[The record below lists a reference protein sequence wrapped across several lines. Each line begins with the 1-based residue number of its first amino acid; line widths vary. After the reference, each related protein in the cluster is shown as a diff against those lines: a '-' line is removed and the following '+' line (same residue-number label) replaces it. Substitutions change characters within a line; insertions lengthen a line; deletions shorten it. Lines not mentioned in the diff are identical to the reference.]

1 MVWYTG
7 EDKKIYDSGI
17 HFRPQQKY
25 LTTDYEWPTEGD
37 GGGGGDDTNYGIP
50 AASGGGNWNPYNHPG
65 SGRKYNPYA
74 LQDARYDNEMSYV
87 GRPIG
92 SWKGYSSDTE
102 AMKHM
107 EMYPEHYGL
116 DKPPPSKVN
125 QFLSKAVNWIPG
137 VGYVKKGLEAVS
149 DLLPTNRRAIMEN
162 EMIGSGVMLDDIGRI
177 ITTDYNTP
185 QGIMAGYNAYQ
196 MDEDTFDDRISKI
209 QAGKMSA
216 EGKRK
221 RIALIRKAKENWQ
234 TAQGKTDEIVD
245 IKTDTKSDISPN
257 ATDTDQVTDIITGQ
271 DKGGEADVWQETF
284 SGTGNQGGEFNNTGW
299 SPGSGS
305 QGSTQTGDYDFA
317 DYNQG
322 GRVYLNLGGIASVLG
337 TEQDRREGLR
347 HGGLLDRREGFA
359 EGGRNWM
366 GDYDPGNT
374 TGWQEKGQ
382 VETWSPGGGGETT
395 TTFTGGGDGGGGEVP
410 PTVVK
415 DNFTADTD
423 LLTTSPSAEFNYTPS
438 QWAQIMA
445 RLSNEDV
452 TSTDDIN
459 FEGQFTGGNNLIDY
473 GIDFTD
479 EGVTGGNVGL
489 NYGDLNLQATTDLN
503 RHNLGVNYN
512 KGPFFVSGNID
523 NMGNKNVMGGVK
535 WNFGEPDQAP
545 VRSLSYKEENPDL
558 IYGQN
563 LRHGGLASLL

>member
-17 HFRPQQKY
+17 HYRPRQEF
-25 LTTDYEWPTEGD
+25 LLTDYEWPTEGEGKGEVE
-37 GGGGGDDTNYGIP
+37 GGGVSYGIP

-177 ITTDYNTP
+177 VTTDYNTP
-185 QGIMAGYNAYQ
+185 EGIMAGYNAYQ
-196 MDEDTFDDRISKI
+196 MDEDTFDDRIARIEKTMSKKGYKGNL
-209 QAGKMSA
+209 Q
-216 EGKRK
+216 K

-234 TAQGKTDEIVD
+234 NAQGKTDEIVD

-271 DKGGEADVWQETF
+271 GKGGGADVWKETF
-284 SGTGNQGGEFNNTGW
+284 SGTQDSGGGEFAGTTHHGDVAHGPSGRFEAANT
-299 SPGSGS
+299 SK
-305 QGSTQTGDYDFA
+305 

-337 TEQDRREGLR
+337 TEQDRREGL
-347 HGGLLDRREGFA
+347 A
-359 EGGRNWM
+359 
-366 GDYDPGNT
+366 
-374 TGWQEKGQ
+374 
-382 VETWSPGGGGETT
+382 PGGPAGGASAGGNYGGKVNPEQEYAGSTFKETY
-395 TTFTGGGDGGGGEVP
+395 GGEVP

-415 DNFTADTD
+415 DNFTVDTN
-423 LLTTSPSAEFNYTPS
+423 LLTASPSVEINYTPS

-479 EGVTGGNVGL
+479 EGVTSGNVGL
-489 NYGDLNLQATTDLN
+489 NYGDLNLQATTDLD
-503 RHNLGVNYN
+503 RHGLAVNYSPEDS
-512 KGPFFVSGNID
+512 PFYARGSFD
-523 NMGNKNVMGGVK
+523 NMGNWNTEAGVK
-535 WNFGEPDQAP
+535 WNLGEPDQVP

-558 IYGQN
+558 IYG
-563 LRHGGLASLL
+563 LRNGGLASIL

>member
-17 HFRPQQKY
+17 HYRPQQEF
-25 LTTDYEWPTEGD
+25 LLTDYEWPTEGEGEVE
-37 GGGGGDDTNYGIP
+37 GGGGGGVSYGIP
-50 AASGGGNWNPYNHPG
+50 AASVGGGGGTGPYDYTQTWTRDADWEYEPREPREGLMGLWDKTQNYLGKSKWFQPKIKGTLGDRLLGQHETMGKVPMMTAALAKLRSPFNPDSATYNYDLPNQLNFLEAGTGRRLTGTSGNLKWVDDQMMIGRDPNTGGLKYGPG
-65 SGRKYNPYA
+65 SVLAGQNVISGFGTNDYEEALNKYIEKMNQRA
-74 LQDARYDNEMSYV
+74 LKKQLTTFQKTKLKQAQDELSGWKGEQKIQDAD
-87 GRPIG
+87 
-92 SWKGYSSDTE
+92 KG
-102 AMKHM
+102 
-107 EMYPEHYGL
+107 
-116 DKPPPSKVN
+116 
-125 QFLSKAVNWIPG
+125 
-137 VGYVKKGLEAVS
+137 
-149 DLLPTNRRAIMEN
+149 
-162 EMIGSGVMLDDIGRI
+162 I
-177 ITTDYNTP
+177 IH
-185 QGIMAGYNAYQ
+185 
-196 MDEDTFDDRISKI
+196 
-209 QAGKMSA
+209 
-216 EGKRK
+216 
-221 RIALIRKAKENWQ
+221 
-234 TAQGKTDEIVD
+234 
-245 IKTDTKSDISPN
+245 
-257 ATDTDQVTDIITGQ
+257 TDTDQVTDFITDQG
-271 DKGGEADVWQETF
+271 KGGGADVWQETF
-284 SGTGNQGGEFNNTGW
+284 SGTQDSGGEFAGTTHHGDVAHGPSGRFEAANT
-299 SPGSGS
+299 SK
-305 QGSTQTGDYDFA
+305 

-337 TEQDRREGLR
+337 TEQDRREGL
-347 HGGLLDRREGFA
+347 A
-359 EGGRNWM
+359 
-366 GDYDPGNT
+366 
-374 TGWQEKGQ
+374 
-382 VETWSPGGGGETT
+382 PGGPAGGASAGGNYGGNVNPEQEYAGSTFKETY
-395 TTFTGGGDGGGGEVP
+395 GGEVP

-415 DNFTADTD
+415 DNFTVDTN
-423 LLTTSPSAEFNYTPS
+423 LLTTSPSAEINYTPS

-535 WNFGEPDQAP
+535 WSFGEPDQAP

-563 LRHGGLASLL
+563 LRHGGLARLL

>member
-1 MVWYTG
+1 MMIGRDQGTG
-7 EDKKIYDSGI
+7 LLRYGAGSVLAGKNVISGFGSNDYEEALNKYIDKMTQRGTIDEEFDEDNLSKFQLKKLKQARGELSGWKEKKQDLDKDII
-17 HFRPQQKY
+17 HTDTT
-25 LTTDYEWPTEGD
+25 TTDQNQTGD
-37 GGGGGDDTNYGIP
+37 GGGHIQPPGSYDTDTSTGGSGDHRTQ
-50 AASGGGNWNPYNHPG
+50 GGG
-65 SGRKYNPYA
+65 
-74 LQDARYDNEMSYV
+74 
-87 GRPIG
+87 
-92 SWKGYSSDTE
+92 
-102 AMKHM
+102 
-107 EMYPEHYGL
+107 
-116 DKPPPSKVN
+116 
-125 QFLSKAVNWIPG
+125 
-137 VGYVKKGLEAVS
+137 
-149 DLLPTNRRAIMEN
+149 
-162 EMIGSGVMLDDIGRI
+162 
-177 ITTDYNTP
+177 
-185 QGIMAGYNAYQ
+185 
-196 MDEDTFDDRISKI
+196 
-209 QAGKMSA
+209 
-216 EGKRK
+216 
-221 RIALIRKAKENWQ
+221 
-234 TAQGKTDEIVD
+234 
-245 IKTDTKSDISPN
+245 
-257 ATDTDQVTDIITGQ
+257 
-271 DKGGEADVWQETF
+271 
-284 SGTGNQGGEFNNTGW
+284 GW
-299 SPGSGS
+299 SNADWGSDEGEYA
-305 QGSTQTGDYDFA
+305 GL
-317 DYNQG
+317 NQG

-337 TEQDRREGLR
+337 TERDRREGL
-347 HGGLLDRREGFA
+347 A
-359 EGGRNWM
+359 
-366 GDYDPGNT
+366 
-374 TGWQEKGQ
+374 
-382 VETWSPGGGGETT
+382 PGGPAGGASAGGNYGGNVNPEQEYAGSTFEETY
-395 TTFTGGGDGGGGEVP
+395 GGGDGGGGEVP